1 MAEIP
6 IERREHRGALWAWLI
21 GLIVL
26 LLLIWLA
33 ASRRHGA
40 QTAAVR
46 SDTTTAAGEI
56 APATPY
62 PGTAP
67 GATASAAAPS
77 VATASGA
84 IAEFSRFIGAAG
96 PNLTDAEQREY
107 TAGGIRR
114 LADALSSEGA
124 TGPAIDNMRNKADA
138 LQKSG
143 PASARHSDMARAAFL
158 SAADAFDSLKQSHP
172 NLDASGVRNAAN
184 AVKPGTHF
192 LREKGDVQ
200 RFFDTARDALQQLS
214 PAR

>member
-6 IERREHRGALWAWLI
+6 IERREHRGSLWAWLI
-21 GLIVL
+21 GLVVL

-33 ASRRHGA
+33 ATRRHVP
-40 QTAAVR
+40 QTAVAPG
-46 SDTTTAAGEI
+46 DTTSAAGEI
-56 APATPY
+56 APAY
-62 PGTAP
+62 P
-67 GATASAAAPS
+67 GATPGATGSAATPS

-114 LADALSSEGA
+114 LADALSSEGV
-124 TGPAIDNMRNKADA
+124 TGPSIDNMHNKADA
-138 LQKSG
+138 LQSSG
-143 PASARHSDMARAAFL
+143 PASAKHSDMARAAFL

-172 NLDASGVRNAAN
+172 NLNAAGVRNAAD

-200 RFFDTARDALQQLS
+200 RFFDTARDALEQLS
-214 PAR
+214 PVR